1 VPSEKRARQRAAREQ
16 KMAEIQRVKR
26 RQRTLRR
33 GIIIVVLLGAVV
45 GIVYALASGN
55 NTPAAS
61 KTTTTK
67 PATVTTPT
75 TAPTTSTATTAT
87 IPSAQPTTGGTLKS
101 WVCPNLNGTS
111 PHDLQFPS
119 TQPPMCIDPSK
130 TYTATVVTNEGDIT
144 FTLDTAHTPET
155 ADNFIVLALYHYYDG
170 TSIFRIDP
178 SIDILQGGSPHTQSA
193 DDPGP
198 GYTIKD
204 EGSGYKYAAGD
215 IVMARTSAPNSAS
228 AQYFFVYGS
237 AASVLDSQGTYVT
250 FGHLT
255 GDSLAVLQKI
265 AGLYEACPTTQTSC
279 QGLGGGPKTL
289 VLISKVTISES

>member
-1 VPSEKRARQRAAREQ
+1 
-16 KMAEIQRVKR
+16 MAEIQRAKR
-26 RQRTLRR
+26 RQRTVRR
-33 GIIIVVLLGAVV
+33 GIIGVVLLGAVV

-55 NTPAAS
+55 TPAAT
-61 KTTTTK
+61 KPTTTK
-67 PATVTTPT
+67 PASVTTPT
-75 TAPTTSTATTAT
+75 TAPTTSTAPTAT
-87 IPSAQPTTGGTLKS
+87 IPTAQPTTGGTLKS

-130 TYTATVVTNEGDIT
+130 TYTATMTTNEGDIT
-144 FTLDTAHTPET
+144 FTLDTTHTPET

-178 SIDILQGGSPHTQSA
+178 SIDILQGGSPHTQGA
-193 DDPGP
+193 ADPGP

-228 AQYFFVYGS
+228 AQYFFVYGP
-237 AASVLDSQGTYVT
+237 AASDLDSQGTYVT

-255 GDSLAVLQKI
+255 GNSLSVLQKI
-265 AGLYEACPTTQTSC
+265 AGLYVACPSTEAAC

-289 VLISKVTISES
+289 VLISKVTITES

>member
-1 VPSEKRARQRAAREQ
+1 
-16 KMAEIQRVKR
+16 MAEIQRVKR
-26 RQRTLRR
+26 RQRTVRR
-33 GIIIVVLLGAVV
+33 GIIGVVLLGVV
-45 GIVYALASGN
+45 VLIVYLLASGN
-55 NTPAAS
+55 SPAAS

-67 PATVTTPT
+67 PATVTTAT
-75 TAPTTSTATTAT
+75 TTPTTSTATTAT

-111 PHDLQFPS
+111 PHDLSFPS

-130 TYTATVVTNEGDIT
+130 TYTAAVTTNEGVIT
-144 FTLDTAHTPET
+144 FTLDTTHTPET
-155 ADNFIVLALYHYYDG
+155 ANNFIVLALYHYYDG

-178 SIDILQGGSPHTQSA
+178 SIDILQGGSPHTQNA

-228 AQYFFVYGS
+228 AQYFFVYGPL
-237 AASVLDSQGTYVT
+237 ASNLDGQGTYVT

-265 AGLYEACPTTQTSC
+265 AGLYEACPSTQSSC

-289 VLISKVTISES
+289 VLISKIAITES